1 MDQIDGPSL
10 GEIFKPLAW
19 DKTRTEGAKIL
30 QRLID
35 LPMPVVGEVN
45 GPAIVHSEYLLLA
58 DVHIASERATY
69 LSSAPGFQAPWSR
82 PWPSLG
88 RPAPV
93 GETVTADNAVD
104 RELVMK
110 IPARELAI
118 GDIFRIN
125 DWQFHVLAV
134 EREVATAVR
143 TAEFDFLLHFTS
155 ADLVDVQ
162 EPRATQSPR
171 PWPRLNSRTRAWQ
184 PAAMPIAS

>member
-88 RPAPV
+88 RPAPA

-125 DWQFHVLAV
+125 DWQFPCPGCRTRGGHRCADRGVRFPAPLHQCRPGRRSRATSHTKSAA
-134 EREVATAVR
+134 VATAK
-143 TAEFDFLLHFTS
+143 
-155 ADLVDVQ
+155 
-162 EPRATQSPR
+162 
-171 PWPRLNSRTRAWQ
+171 
-184 PAAMPIAS
+184 